1 MNDKSKNLDG
11 MPAIKPARDEV
22 AMYRR
27 TNRSEAPKQS
37 NFNGLLVF
45 SLVLMAIMMGVGGF
59 TLYEVQQRL
68 DESNK
73 ILEQAN
79 RNVRDLESRLE
90 ATGSDV
96 SRTILELKGQQATN
110 FSEIDKLWRIAYREN
125 RPKIQELEQGIATVI
140 GDSKKLVV
148 LNASIMSDLDKV
160 VTGFNTLFDDM
171 TGLQENIT
179 AEAAETSS
187 QVSKVRGQIQ
197 DQADLVERNRREL
210 SSLDNKV
217 EKIEDAIKVF
227 DRSRQLVNQ
236 RLLDLQNQIQN
247 EPAAG
252 H

>member
-1 MNDKSKNLDG
+1 
-11 MPAIKPARDEV
+11 MPAIKPAQDEV

-27 TNRSEAPKQS
+27 TNRGEAPKQS

-59 TLYEVQQRL
+59 TLYEVQLRL
-68 DESNK
+68 DESNT

-79 RNVRDLESRLE
+79 KNVRDLESRLE

-96 SRTILELKGQQATN
+96 SKTIQQLKGQQATN
-110 FSEIDKLWRIAYREN
+110 ISEIDKLWKVAHREN
-125 RPKIQELEQGIATVI
+125 RPKILELEKGIAIVI
-140 GDSKKLVV
+140 SDSKKLEV
-148 LNASIMSDLDKV
+148 LNASIMSDVDKV

-171 TGLQENIT
+171 TGLQENIN
-179 AEAAETSS
+179 AEATAMSS
-187 QVSKVRGQIQ
+187 EVSKVRGQVQ

-217 EKIEDAIKVF
+217 EKIEEDIRIIDKN
-227 DRSRQLVNQ
+227 RQLVNQ
-236 RLLDLQNQIQN
+236 KLLNLQNLIQN
-247 EPAAG
+247 EPAGVNPG